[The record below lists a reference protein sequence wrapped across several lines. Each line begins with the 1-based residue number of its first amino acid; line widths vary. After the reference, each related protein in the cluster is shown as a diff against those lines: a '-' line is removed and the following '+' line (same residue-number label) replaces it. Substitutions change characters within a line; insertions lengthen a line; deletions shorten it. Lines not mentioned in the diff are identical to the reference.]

1 MNPTKTNGFTED
13 WKNTKLEEASLEVST
28 WRFREQIARSKKTP
42 ALQATC
48 TLEEPYCFV
57 AVVVVVVFFFVMYI
71 AGLHLV
77 PNVLDLI
84 AEKISE
90 VGEYSL

>member
-28 WRFREQIARSKKTP
+28 LRFREQIARSKKTP

-48 TLEEPYCFV
+48 TLEESYCFV
-57 AVVVVVVFFFVMYI
+57 AVVVVVFFFVMYI

>member
-48 TLEEPYCFV
+48 TLEEPYYF
-57 AVVVVVVFFFVMYI
+57 VVVVVFFFFVMYI